1 MREDL
6 TSTPEANTTVTLPCK
21 TKVCQ
26 FDLSLVI
33 NKNVA
38 AFDVTMQ
45 EVSVMTVCQPLHYL
59 FHY

>member
-6 TSTPEANTTVTLPCK
+6 ASSQYNSGLPCK